1 MKKISLFPLCLAMI
15 FLLFGCSQEKQG
27 LPVHDSPGANV
38 DYSLMDLSK
47 VYTSLD
53 EISQDSQLVVEVKLT
68 DKSEEI
74 AYKGANFVLSQVQII
89 DVVKGDPSYKDR
101 EIKIFEVKSFN
112 MNLTKKSEHFI
123 LFLQKYE
130 GPVTTDESYVITGV
144 YQGKFGIDSQNNIMY
159 DAEEYKGEDTFQ
171 SRELLI
177 NIDEF
182 KEKIKT
188 KN

>member
-1 MKKISLFPLCLAMI
+1 
-15 FLLFGCSQEKQG
+15 
-27 LPVHDSPGANV
+27 
-38 DYSLMDLSK
+38 MDFSK

-53 EISQDSQLVVEVKLT
+53 EILQDSQIVVEVKLT
-68 DKSEEI
+68 EKSEEI
-74 AYKGANFVLSQVQII
+74 AYEGANFILSQVQII

-112 MNLTKKSEHFI
+112 
-123 LFLQKYE
+123 
-130 GPVTTDESYVITGV
+130 
-144 YQGKFGIDSQNNIMY
+144 IDSHNNIMY